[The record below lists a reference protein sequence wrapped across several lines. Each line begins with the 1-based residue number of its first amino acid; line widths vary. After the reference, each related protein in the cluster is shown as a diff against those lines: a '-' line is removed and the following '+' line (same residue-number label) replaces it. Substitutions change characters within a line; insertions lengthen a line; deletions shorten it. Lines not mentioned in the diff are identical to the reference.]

1 MHPRNHRNPQPN
13 DRLHHPAAL
22 RKQSLVSR
30 RPSPPNL
37 LQIMPRAERRPRP
50 SNHHNAHRIIPP
62 DRRQGASSSAVIS
75 GTDKALRAAG
85 RFNVNQATPSWSW
98 RSSNAVWS
106 VITRFPSRSRHP
118 NLARGGAKMSENRQV
133 LLRERPVGIPQAH
146 QFEVVTTPMPE
157 PGPGQVLIR
166 NAFLSVE
173 PAMRGWVND
182 APNYLPPVPVGA
194 VMRSFAV
201 GRVERSNTK
210 ACKHGDVVTGMFGWQ
225 EWAAV
230 PASAIE
236 RIVDDGLPISTA
248 LGVLGLN
255 GVTAYFGLLDVGEP
269 RPGDTVVVS
278 TAAGSVGS
286 CVGQIAKIA
295 GCRTVGIT
303 GGPAKSRPMRQHLRL
318 RRRHRLPRPRFRGPT
333 RRRMPGRSRRLFRQH
348 RRRRQRRG
356 PEAARPPRP
365 RRHLRHRLRL
375 RLVAAAHGPADRTH
389 RPGQTRPHPGD
400 SRLRLQAPLPP
411 KP

>member
-1 MHPRNHRNPQPN
+1 
-13 DRLHHPAAL
+13 
-22 RKQSLVSR
+22 
-30 RPSPPNL
+30 
-37 LQIMPRAERRPRP
+37 
-50 SNHHNAHRIIPP
+50 
-62 DRRQGASSSAVIS
+62 
-75 GTDKALRAAG
+75 
-85 RFNVNQATPSWSW
+85 
-98 RSSNAVWS
+98 
-106 VITRFPSRSRHP
+106 
-118 NLARGGAKMSENRQV
+118 MSENHQV

-146 QFEVVTTPMPE
+146 QFELVASPIPE
-157 PGPGQVLIR
+157 PGPGQVLVR

-201 GRVERSNTK
+201 GRVETSNHK
-210 ACKHGDVVTGMFGWQ
+210 GFKPGDVVTGMFGWQ

-295 GCRTVGIT
+295 GCRTIGIT
-303 GGPAKSRPMRQHLRL
+303 GGPAKVAQCTNEFGFDAAIDYRAPDFEAQLAAACPAGVDVYFDNTAGTVSDAVLKRL
-318 RRRHRLPRPRFRGPT
+318 APRARVVICGTASIADWSPPPLGPRIERTVLVKRARIQAILAFDYKARY
-333 RRRMPGRSRRLFRQH
+333 
-348 RRRRQRRG
+348 
-356 PEAARPPRP
+356 PEA
-365 RRHLRHRLRL
+365 LTRLAAWVREGRIAYREDVLDGITHAPGAIAGLYKGDNMGKRL
-375 RLVAAAHGPADRTH
+375 IKVGPA
-389 RPGQTRPHPGD
+389 
-400 SRLRLQAPLPP
+400 
-411 KP
+411 